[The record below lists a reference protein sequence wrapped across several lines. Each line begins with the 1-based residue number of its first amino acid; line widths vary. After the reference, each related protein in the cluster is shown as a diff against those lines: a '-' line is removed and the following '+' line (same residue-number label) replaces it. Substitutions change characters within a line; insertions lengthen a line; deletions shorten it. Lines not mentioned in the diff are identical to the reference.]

1 MDGPDA
7 PGRGDGLPASGR
19 DQQEAVLAAGP
30 LQGRPPPGPRMGT
43 KGSVVFWL
51 RHVWALVGMLHTP
64 SSRASG
70 RLRVTAAAR
79 ATRCSRTTWQG
90 RGARRLAFL
99 PPRPGPR
106 GGRSLLILWGASRTA
121 GGFPPSRVLRRPSG
135 APPLHV
141 REAPAGP
148 PSSCLCGKHLSGPA
162 EDQAWGLSRPR
173 LPQQGQM
180 PVFPAEQTGPLA
192 RPALPWSQGVHRPPP
207 LPCTRQ
213 GLPAHSAPA
222 GGTEE

>member
-1 MDGPDA
+1 
-7 PGRGDGLPASGR
+7 
-19 DQQEAVLAAGP
+19 
-30 LQGRPPPGPRMGT
+30 MGT
-43 KGSVVFWL
+43 RGSVVFWL

-180 PVFPAEQTGPLA
+180 PVFPAEQRRGLWLGPPCPGPRASIGL
-192 RPALPWSQGVHRPPP
+192 RLCPAHGKACLLTVPLQAALRNKLLPEGSPGRRSPGGLDPCHPP
-207 LPCTRQ
+207 LPIP
-213 GLPAHSAPA
+213 GGSLSSA
-222 GGTEE
+222 